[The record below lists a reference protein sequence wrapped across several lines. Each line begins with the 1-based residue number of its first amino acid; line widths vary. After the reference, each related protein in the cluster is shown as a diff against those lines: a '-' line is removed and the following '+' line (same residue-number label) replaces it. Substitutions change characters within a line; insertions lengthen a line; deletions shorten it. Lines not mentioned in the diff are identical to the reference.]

1 MSQNILKNKSSQIDL
16 SVYIKSFLLLMKPRV
31 MSLVLFTAMVGLLVA
46 PVTVSFTTASL
57 SLLAVAIGSG
67 AAGALN
73 MWYESDVDALMS
85 RTCLRPIPT
94 GKIKRD
100 QALLFGIILSF
111 ISIVMLYLSS
121 NLISAILLA
130 ATISFYFFIYT
141 IWLKR
146 KTAQNIVIGGAAGA
160 LPPVIGW
167 AVAMNNISLEPI
179 VMFLI
184 IFIWTPSH
192 FWALSLY
199 KFKDYKK
206 AKIPMLPITAGIEK
220 TKLNI
225 LVYAFLMLP
234 VVIAPFFIGFG
245 SVIYLVL
252 SLGMT
257 TYYIRL
263 CYLLFKTKAVS
274 KSNLIARKVFVYSI
288 FYLFFLF
295 LLILFDNLFKLNEIM
310 SFF

>member
-1 MSQNILKNKSSQIDL
+1 
-16 SVYIKSFLLLMKPRV
+16 MKPRV

-46 PVTVSFTTASL
+46 PITISFTKACL

-73 MWYESDVDALMS
+73 MWYESDVDAIMS

-94 GKIKRD
+94 GKIKRE
-100 QALLFGIILSF
+100 QALWFGIVLSF
-111 ISIVMLYLSS
+111 ISILMLYLSS
-121 NLISAILLA
+121 NLISAFLLA
-130 ATISFYFFIYT
+130 GTIGFYFFIYT

-167 AVAMNNISLEPI
+167 TIATDIVSIEPI
-179 VMFLI
+179 IMFLI
-184 IFIWTPSH
+184 IFFWTPSH

-199 KFKDYKK
+199 KSKDYKK

-220 TKLNI
+220 TKFNI
-225 LVYAFLMLP
+225 LLYAFLMLP
-234 VVIAPFFIGFG
+234 AVVAPFFIGFG
-245 SVIYLVL
+245 SIVYLIL
-252 SLGMT
+252 SLFMT
-257 TYYIRL
+257 IYYINL
-263 CYLLFKTKAVS
+263 CYQLFKTKAVS
-274 KSNLIARKVFVYSI
+274 KSNLIARKIFVYSI

-295 LLILFDNLFKLNEIM
+295 LLILFDNLFKFNQIM